1 MTVCIAATAADKSA
15 VVVASD
21 KMISAG
27 FLSLEFDH
35 PEPKIEALGATCV
48 GLCAGDAL
56 PAGDLFSSAQSV
68 AAQLQKPHVR
78 QIAEA
83 IKDTYSTLR
92 AKRIEESVFKP
103 RGLTIDSFYQQGLIR
118 QFPAEVSMPLDD
130 SVQRMKFGVE
140 LIVAGVDRDGAHI
153 FGVTDPGI
161 SDSYNQIGYHSI
173 GSGMSHALLSLV
185 GASQHWSMSVNETVF
200 NVFRAKRQ
208 SEVAPGVG
216 RSVELRVIA
225 DGKIRVVT
233 DDELQALDHVLE
245 DLEAPRNE
253 RIRTSIAE
261 LPFESGKEEKP

>member
-1 MTVCIAATAADKSA
+1 MTICIAAAAAEKSA

-27 FLSLEFDH
+27 FLDLEFDH
-35 PEPKIEALGATCV
+35 PGSKIEALGASCV
-48 GLCAGDAL
+48 GLSAGDAL

-68 AAQLQKPHVR
+68 ATQLQTPQVR
-78 QIAEA
+78 QIAET

-92 AKRIEESVFKP
+92 SKRIEETVFKP
-103 RGLTIDSFYQQGLIR
+103 RGVTIDSFYQQGLIR
-118 QFPAEVSMPLDD
+118 QFPPEVAMSLDD
-130 SVQRMKFGVE
+130 RVQRMKFGVE

-153 FGVTDPGI
+153 FGITDPGI
-161 SDSYNQIGYHSI
+161 SDSYDQIGYHAI

-185 GASQHWSMSVNETVF
+185 GAGQHWSMTVNETVF

-225 DGKIRVVT
+225 DGKIHIVT
-233 DDELQALDHVLE
+233 DDEISSLDQMLR
-245 DLEAPRNE
+245 DLEAPLGE
-253 RIRTSIAE
+253 QIKASIAQ
-261 LPFESGKEEKP
+261 LPFKPAKEK